1 MMNNDI
7 LKEEYLDEEAHGF
20 KHDSTGA
27 LIPKRDENGVAV
39 LPASWDD
46 DDWDEDE
53 WNSIVDKLQEGYV
66 QRYTEEGVP
75 IETNEDGWGDEDWEG
90 VV

>member
-1 MMNNDI
+1 MNKDI
-7 LKEEYLDEEAHGF
+7 LKKEYLDEEAHGF

-27 LIPKRDENGVAV
+27 LISKRDENGVAV
-39 LPASWDD
+39 LPSSWDEND
-46 DDWDEDE
+46 DEDWEE
-53 WNSIVDKLQEGYV
+53 WNAIVNKLQEGYV